1 MVRFQNLRLKIPRL
15 GVPVRV
21 RQRAPILTR
30 RTNIIK
36 KILLICASSLFLS
49 GCAYIKNI
57 IPQKEEVTS
66 SLEGK
71 AAWYSKGTITASGEK
86 FNPKEL
92 TGAHRTLPFGTL
104 VRVTNLSNNKT
115 AIVKINDRGPF
126 VKSMDFDF
134 SKQTAI
140 DLDYI
145 RKGIQL
151 VRVDVIKTNYSN
163 LLQK

>member
-21 RQRAPILTR
+21 RQRAPIFTR
-30 RTNIIK
+30 RNNIIK

-71 AAWYSKGTITASGEK
+71 AAWYAKGTITASGEK

-92 TGAHRTLPFGTL
+92 TGAHKTLPFGTL

-126 VKSMDFDF
+126 VKTIDWDF

-145 RKGIQL
+145 RKGIQR

>member
-1 MVRFQNLRLKIPRL
+1 MVQIQNLRLKIPRL

-21 RQRAPILTR
+21 RQRAPNLTR
-30 RTNIIK
+30 RNNIIK

-57 IPQKEEVTS
+57 IPQEEEITQ

-71 AAWYSKGTITASGEK
+71 AAWYGKGTITASGER
-86 FNPKEL
+86 FNSKEL

-126 VKSMDFDF
+126 VKTIDWDF
-134 SKQTAI
+134 SKQTAL
-140 DLDYI
+140 DLDYLK
-145 RKGIQL
+145 KGIQR
-151 VRVDVIKTNYSN
+151 VRVDVLKTNYSN